1 MVALVEGEL
10 RTLRPADVFTRLPI
24 VNLVLEDRVDVGV
37 EVGRAAGVGGG
48 KGAVDGGWVINL
60 CT

>member
-37 EVGRAAGVGGG
+37 GVGVGVG
-48 KGAVDGGWVINL
+48 IGVGEGEMVVIFAK
-60 CT
+60 